1 MAGHDILC
9 ATDFDTRC
17 EGAGRRRREGTAPLV
32 TGSPTALPPMTDLPR
47 HLFGVVLLL
56 TLGACRPA
64 EDRVKPIHTVTPSG
78 TDRRSQPA
86 RVVQRMGSTE
96 MTIAYGRPSAR
107 GRALFGG
114 IVPWDSLWNPGA
126 DEATRIEVNED
137 ISVAGQLLPAGR
149 YSIWAVPNQ
158 EEWTLAFNRSW
169 DVDHLTYREANDAL
183 RLRVRPERAGYMESL
198 SFSFPY
204 AEVDSAMLALRWGET
219 ELLLP
224 IRRP

>member
-1 MAGHDILC
+1 MPAL
-9 ATDFDTRC
+9 TR
-17 EGAGRRRREGTAPLV
+17 
-32 TGSPTALPPMTDLPR
+32 S
-47 HLFGVVLLL
+47 LFGVVLLL

-64 EDRVKPIHTVTPSG
+64 EDRAEPIQTVTPSG
-78 TDRRSQPA
+78 AGRRSQPA

-107 GRALFGG
+107 GRELFGG

-126 DEATRIEVNED
+126 DEATRIEVNEA
-137 ISVAGQLLPAGR
+137 ISVAGQPLPAGR
-149 YSIWAVPNQ
+149 YSIWAVPGQ
-158 EEWTLAFNRSW
+158 EEWTLAFNRAW

-183 RLRVRPERAGYMESL
+183 RLRVRSERASYMESL

-204 AEVDSAMLALRWGET
+204 AEADSALLALRWGET
-219 ELLLP
+219 MLALP